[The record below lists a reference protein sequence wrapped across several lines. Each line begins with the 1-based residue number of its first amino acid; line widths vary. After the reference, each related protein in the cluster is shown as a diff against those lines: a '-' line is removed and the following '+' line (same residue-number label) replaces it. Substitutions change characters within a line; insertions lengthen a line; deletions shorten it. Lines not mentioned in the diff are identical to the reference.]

1 MGKVQDLPP
10 PKKGYYEPP
19 KEETYMV
26 SSLGTGMSG
35 ISINDRDDVT
45 IKAKKFS
52 SHEQFENTYD
62 DRELTGKGTYYHNYD
77 DEIK

>member
-1 MGKVQDLPP
+1 MGKIADLPP
-10 PKKGYYEPP
+10 PKKSYYEPP

-35 ISINDRDDVT
+35 ISINDRDEPTT

-52 SHEQFENTYD
+52 SHEFENTYD
-62 DRELTGKGTYYHNYD
+62 DREITGKGTYHNYD
-77 DEIK
+77 EEIK